1 MNRVVLIGN
10 EVDVIGSSNPA
21 YIGIKGTIID
31 ETTNMIIIE
40 DKRGLIKRL
49 IKKNIIIEINGV
61 QIDGMTLIG
70 RPENRI
76 KNRIKRKW
84 R

>member
-10 EVDVIGSSNPA
+10 DVDVIGSSNPA
-21 YIGIKGTIID
+21 YIGIKGIIID